1 MQQRFSPLLKSLSPT
16 PTTDTVKP
24 GHTNCLLLGRG
35 DLSYRVT
42 VKSRA
47 NLQSEAYV
55 RVTLYNV
62 WEVEVGQKGGCLCKR
77 RRRTGGGGGAKM
89 MGPLKLGMEVFEDL
103 ETILDNISRCLP
115 WYIILALC
123 LFNYVINYYSV
134 DHSIADCIK

>member
-77 RRRTGGGGGAKM
+77 RRRTGRRRSQDDGALEVGDGKY
-89 MGPLKLGMEVFEDL
+89 LTIWKLL
-103 ETILDNISRCLP
+103 WRIS
-115 WYIILALC
+115 
-123 LFNYVINYYSV
+123 F
-134 DHSIADCIK
+134 K